1 MAAQVFFGVEVEC
14 RNCTLTLSFSY
25 SLGFEFSLHLY
36 IIKIKHKT
44 IMETATKTITVQ
56 ATVNAS
62 IEKVWTLWTEPAH
75 IKNWN
80 NASPDWHT
88 PAAENDVRTG
98 GKFNIRMEA
107 KDGSFGFDF
116 GGVYDEVKLHQLIAY
131 TMGDGRKVKVT
142 FVAKGNVTEVIE
154 VFEPE
159 SQNPIEMQRGGWQA
173 ILDNF
178 KKYTE
183 TK

>member
-1 MAAQVFFGVEVEC
+1 
-14 RNCTLTLSFSY
+14 
-25 SLGFEFSLHLY
+25 
-36 IIKIKHKT
+36 
-44 IMETATKTITVQ
+44 METATKTITVQ
-56 ATVNAS
+56 AVVNAPL
-62 IEKVWTLWTEPAH
+62 EKTWTLWTESAH
-75 IKNWN
+75 IKLWN

-88 PAAENDVRTG
+88 PSAENDIRTG

-116 GGVYDEVKLHQLIAY
+116 GGVYDEVKVNSLISY

-142 FVAKGNVTEVIE
+142 FEKQGNETKIIE

-159 SQNPIEMQRGGWQA
+159 SENSVDMQRDGWQA

-178 KKYTE
+178 KKYAE